1 MARSTTRNCLFLVN
15 LQASE
20 VLKFSFQPVDRLK
33 VPEIEEND
41 SITEIPNNKKDEDDV
56 EDFVNFIYSDD
67 EILTPEDAKEDLES
81 LKKC

>member
-1 MARSTTRNCLFLVN
+1 M
-15 LQASE
+15 
-20 VLKFSFQPVDRLK
+20 
-33 VPEIEEND
+33 PEIEEND